1 MIIDYFDI
9 SCKTCMCIKSLA
21 YDRLIIELFQKRFY
35 NSISKEKNI
44 AQKTYSV
51 INHREREYDDSF
63 PDSWLIVISNTIPIV
78 IAN

>member
-35 NSISKEKNI
+35 NSISKKKNI
-44 AQKTYSV
+44 AQKTYS
-51 INHREREYDDSF
+51 
-63 PDSWLIVISNTIPIV
+63 L
-78 IAN
+78 